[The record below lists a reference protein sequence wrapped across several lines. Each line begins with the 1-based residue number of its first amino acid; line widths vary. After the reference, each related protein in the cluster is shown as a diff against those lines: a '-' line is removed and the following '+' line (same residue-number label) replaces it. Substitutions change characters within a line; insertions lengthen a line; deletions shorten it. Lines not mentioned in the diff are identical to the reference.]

1 MAAIIAR
8 HIPTEP
14 VSFVD
19 VVDDDGQGNGPF
31 EMKLTV
37 WREGEKAFFDWTGTD
52 PQAPGP
58 INLAT
63 HEGMFKMFVGIY
75 LIMAFDPEISFNEG
89 FHDLIEVILEPGSL
103 VSPEFPA
110 PLGLLNIT
118 LARHFDVIQGVLAL
132 CAPEFAA
139 GAGYGSSPA
148 LTYSGTDD
156 LGEYFPARRDQ
167 LRGAAGPPGRRRHGR
182 ALLVAAVHQHP
193 HRVHRELFPGDG
205 ADLSLDPRQRRGRR
219 NGAAATGWRRCTAS
233 TATVRSRSRTTAG
246 RAGPG
251 DGAEACR
258 AT

>member
-1 MAAIIAR
+1 MNEADLMALVAACRTAAARVQDLCARFGTGVYRRACDALLQRTRDAMAAIIVR

-37 WREGEKAFFDWTGTD
+37 WREGETAFLDWTGTD

-58 INLAT
+58 IILAT
-63 HEGMFKMFVGIY
+63 HDGLFKMFVGIY

-89 FHDLIEVILEPGSL
+89 FHDLLEVILEPGSL

-118 LARHFDVIQGVLAL
+118 LARHFDVIQGVLAK

-148 LTYSGTDD
+148 LTYSGHDAR
-156 LGEYFPARRDQ
+156 GEYFQLGEDQ
-167 LRGAAGPPGRRRHGR
+167 LRRVAGAAGRR
-182 ALLVAAVHQHP
+182 
-193 HRVHRELFPGDG
+193 
-205 ADLSLDPRQRRGRR
+205 
-219 NGAAATGWRRCTAS
+219 TGW
-233 TATVRSRSRTTAG
+233 TATPGG
-246 RAGPG
+246 RCSPTSPPSTS
-251 DGAEACR
+251 R
-258 AT
+258 ATSR